1 MSDFAKRLRSILSW
15 ERASFPLYQ
24 PQIARDVLIYSALSS
39 ADNGLATMKN
49 IHFETSHSED
59 RVREVIRKLV
69 SDGWL
74 TIHPHEIDGRS
85 KCIKPTQKS
94 IRLFNE
100 YEKNW
105 IIVKVNP
112 DNET

>member
-1 MSDFAKRLRSILSW
+1 MSDFAKKLKAILSW

-59 RVREVIRKLV
+59 RVREIIRQPF
-69 SDGWL
+69 SG
-74 TIHPHEIDGRS
+74 G
-85 KCIKPTQKS
+85 
-94 IRLFNE
+94 
-100 YEKNW
+100 
-105 IIVKVNP
+105 
-112 DNET
+112 